1 MTISTETAR
10 HPSGAAKM
18 DLKFWWLVAAG
29 AVSVI
34 VSLLIGT
41 TKYTNTTRPGHWT
54 LSQVNGICS
63 SSLGQFAQAMD
74 ARAGAKCASIAT
86 LEQWRGWLMAA
97 GVAAIAAGIAWG
109 VAANRSR

>member
-1 MTISTETAR
+1 
-10 HPSGAAKM
+10 M
-18 DLKFWWLVAAG
+18 DLKFWWPVAAG

-63 SSLGQFAQAMD
+63 SAAGQFAQAVS
-74 ARAGAKCASIAT
+74 AQAGAKCSSIAS
-86 LEQWRGWLMAA
+86 LEQWRGWLMVA
-97 GVAAIAAGIAWG
+97 GVVAIAAGIAWG
-109 VAANRSR
+109 IAANRSR